1 MLAATDYP
9 LLNIFWSML
18 LLFLWIAWF
27 WILIVVIMDVF
38 RRHDIGGLGKTLW
51 LIFLIFIPFLGVL
64 VYVIAEGQHM
74 TEQPQGAGRR
84 AKAVRLIRQAGRS
97 VEQRRRRGHGDP
109 ERPAAARQ
117 RGDHPGG
124 VRADQAQGA
133 ERLTAFSGSAG
144 RLVTE
149 TGRCKGSR
157 WTGAPCLASHRAPPP
172 QPLRSLRCSHGTE
185 ETRDGF

>member
-74 TEQPQGAGRR
+74 TERNLREQADAQKQFDSYVKQVAASSGGGGA
-84 AKAVRLIRQAGRS
+84 ATEIQN
-97 VEQRRRRGHGDP
+97 
-109 ERPAAARQ
+109 
-117 RGDHPGG
+117 
-124 VRADQAQGA
+124 AQQ
-133 ERLTAFSGSAG
+133 L
-144 RLVTE
+144 
-149 TGRCKGSR
+149 
-157 WTGAPCLASHRAPPP
+157 LASGAIT
-172 QPLRSLRCSHGTE
+172 QE
-185 ETRDGF
+185 EFEQIKRKALSA